1 MSLVYRLHSP
11 GSTECSATTRGKR
24 RSIIISSMLDTWRID
39 ESILSACDSD
49 FSLDINWD
57 GCLFIAS
64 KRVHV
69 SVLLFDFR
77 CHAVLSLWTVQ
88 YDYEA
93 QKTSSDVCMLAFL
106 PALLQLS
113 WECNINRKKCSLTSD
128 LFVEDSVNVQLEG
141 SAAIFVLMSTSQI
154 KLPQANE
161 PQSNQSPKVLFS
173 SQMVLNI
180 FTTVKEVETKPYC
193 WPKMALC
200 DG

>member
-1 MSLVYRLHSP
+1 MLLVYRLHSP
-11 GSTECSATTRGKR
+11 GSTDCSATTRGER
-24 RSIIISSMLDTWRID
+24 RSIIISSMLHAWRID

-69 SVLLFDFR
+69 SVLLLDFR
-77 CHAVLSLWTVQ
+77 CHAVLSFWIVQ

-93 QKTSSDVCMLAFL
+93 QKTSSDLCMLVFL

-113 WECNINRKKCSLTSD
+113 WKCNINRKKCSLTSV

-154 KLPQANE
+154 KLQQANE

-180 FTTVKEVETKPYC
+180 LKEVETKPYC

>member
-1 MSLVYRLHSP
+1 MLV
-11 GSTECSATTRGKR
+11 
-24 RSIIISSMLDTWRID
+24 
-39 ESILSACDSD
+39 
-49 FSLDINWD
+49 
-57 GCLFIAS
+57 
-64 KRVHV
+64 
-69 SVLLFDFR
+69 
-77 CHAVLSLWTVQ
+77 
-88 YDYEA
+88 
-93 QKTSSDVCMLAFL
+93 FL

-113 WECNINRKKCSLTSD
+113 WECNINRKKCSLTSV

-161 PQSNQSPKVLFS
+161 PKSNQSPKVLFS
-173 SQMVLNI
+173 SHMVLNI